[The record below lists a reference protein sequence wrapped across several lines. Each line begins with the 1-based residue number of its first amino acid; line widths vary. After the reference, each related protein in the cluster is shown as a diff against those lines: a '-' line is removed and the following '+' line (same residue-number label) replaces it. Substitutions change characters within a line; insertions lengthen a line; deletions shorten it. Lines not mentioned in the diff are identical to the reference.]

1 MQDTGCV
8 AGGHGPHT
16 AKSTMGSYATSAA
29 YAQIFCRSAPHHL
42 NALTRTSQ
50 ITHLACLGSFL
61 VFYMVGV
68 NLSLNRLGIITPSR
82 VRSAGSS
89 VGALLMGINYVGE

>member
-1 MQDTGCV
+1 
-8 AGGHGPHT
+8 
-16 AKSTMGSYATSAA
+16 
-29 YAQIFCRSAPHHL
+29 
-42 NALTRTSQ
+42 
-50 ITHLACLGSFL
+50 LGSFL